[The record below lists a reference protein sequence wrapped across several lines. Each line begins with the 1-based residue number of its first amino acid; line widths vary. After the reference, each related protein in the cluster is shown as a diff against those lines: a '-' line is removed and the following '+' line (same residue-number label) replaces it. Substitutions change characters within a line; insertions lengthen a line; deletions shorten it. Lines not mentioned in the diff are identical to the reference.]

1 MKARFNAKKG
11 VLEAQ
16 DPITKDWLRICYV
29 NKGESINLESIIEQ
43 YNITEISY
51 IKERKI

>member
-11 VLEAQ
+11 TFEIQ
-16 DPITKDWLRICYV
+16 DPITKNWLRICYI

-43 YNITEISY
+43 YNITEISTL
-51 IKERKI
+51 KE